1 MTKREPI
8 QTVMTSEP
16 TYVQRSQPISQVYDL
31 LDGAPFHHVPV
42 LDGDRPVGMVSASDI
57 LRLVYDIDG
66 SDDRMLRTMLDHQ
79 FNIDDA
85 MTEDLR
91 TLAPTASVYDA
102 ASMLSDGS
110 LHSVLVVDDD
120 GKLVGI
126 VTSTDLVR
134 YLRDNCTP

>member
-1 MTKREPI
+1 
-8 QTVMTSEP
+8 MTSQP
-16 TYVQRSQPISQVYDL
+16 TYVQRSQPISEVYDL

-42 LDGDRPVGMVSASDI
+42 LDGDKPVGMVSASDI

-85 MTEDLR
+85 MTEELR
-91 TLAPTASVYDA
+91 TLPATASVYDA

-110 LHSVLVVDDD
+110 LHSVIVVDDD
-120 GKLVGI
+120 GKLAGI

-134 YLRDNCTP
+134 YLRDHCTP

>member
-8 QTVMTSEP
+8 QSVMTSHP

-31 LDGAPFHHVPV
+31 LNGAPFHHVPV

-79 FNIDDA
+79 FTIDDA
-85 MTEDLR
+85 MTEELR
-91 TLAPTASVYDA
+91 TVANTASVFDA

-120 GKLVGI
+120 GKLAGI

-134 YLRDNCTP
+134 YLRDNCSP

>member
-8 QTVMTSEP
+8 QSVMTSQP
-16 TYVQRSQPISQVYDL
+16 TYVQRSQPISEVYDL

-42 LDGDRPVGMVSASDI
+42 LDGDKPVGMVSASDI

-85 MTEDLR
+85 MTEELR
-91 TLAPTASVYDA
+91 TVPVTASVYDA
-102 ASMLSDGS
+102 ATMLSDGS

-120 GKLVGI
+120 GKLAGI

-134 YLRDNCTP
+134 YLRDHCTP

>member
-8 QTVMTSEP
+8 KSVMTSHP

-42 LDGDRPVGMVSASDI
+42 LDGERPVGMVSASDI

-79 FNIDDA
+79 FTIDDA
-85 MTEDLR
+85 MTEELR
-91 TLAPTASVYDA
+91 TVSSSASVFDA
-102 ASMLSDGS
+102 AAMLSDGS
-110 LHSVLVVDDD
+110 LHSVLVVDDR

-134 YLRDNCTP
+134 YLRDNCAP

>member
-8 QTVMTSEP
+8 KSVMTSHP

-42 LDGDRPVGMVSASDI
+42 LDGERPVGMVSASDI

-79 FNIDDA
+79 FTIDDA
-85 MTEDLR
+85 MSSDLS
-91 TLAPTASVYDA
+91 TLPETATVREA
-102 ASMLSDGS
+102 ASALADGRR
-110 LHSVLVVDDD
+110 HSVLVIGVD
-120 GKLVGI
+120 GSLAGI
-126 VTSTDLVR
+126 VTTTDLVR
-134 YLRDNCTP
+134 YLRDL

>member
-8 QTVMTSEP
+8 KSVMTSHP

-42 LDGDRPVGMVSASDI
+42 LDGERPVGMVSASDI

-79 FNIDDA
+79 FTIDDA
-85 MTEDLR
+85 MTEELR
-91 TLAPTASVYDA
+91 TVSSSASVFDA
-102 ASMLSDGS
+102 AAMLSDGS
-110 LHSVLVVDDD
+110 LHSVLVVDDS

-134 YLRDNCTP
+134 YLRDNCAP

>member
-8 QTVMTSEP
+8 QSVMTSEP

-85 MTEDLR
+85 MTEELR
-91 TLAPTASVYDA
+91 TLASTASVYDA

-120 GKLVGI
+120 GKLAGI

>member
-8 QTVMTSEP
+8 QSVMTSQP
-16 TYVQRSQPISQVYDL
+16 TYVQRSQPISEVYDL

-42 LDGDRPVGMVSASDI
+42 LDGDKPVGMVSASDI

-79 FNIDDA
+79 FTIDDA
-85 MTEDLR
+85 MTEELR
-91 TLAPTASVYDA
+91 TLSATASVYDA

-110 LHSVLVVDDD
+110 LHSVLVVDDH
-120 GKLVGI
+120 GKLAGI

-134 YLRDNCTP
+134 YLRDHCTP

>member
-8 QTVMTSEP
+8 QSVMTSQP
-16 TYVQRSQPISQVYDL
+16 TYVQRSQPISTVYDL

-79 FNIDDA
+79 FTIDDA
-85 MTEDLR
+85 MTEELR
-91 TLAPTASVYDA
+91 TLATTASVYDA
-102 ASMLSDGS
+102 AAVLSDGS
-110 LHSVLVVDDD
+110 LHSVLVVDDG

-134 YLRDNCTP
+134 YLRDNCAP

>member
-8 QTVMTSEP
+8 KSVMTSRP

-79 FNIDDA
+79 FTIDDA
-85 MTEDLR
+85 MTEELR
-91 TLAPTASVYDA
+91 TVSDGASVYDA
-102 ASMLSDGS
+102 AMMLSDGS
-110 LHSVLVVDDD
+110 LHSVLVVDDN
-120 GKLVGI
+120 GALVGI

-134 YLRDNCTP
+134 YLRDNCAP

>member
-8 QTVMTSEP
+8 KSVMTSHP

-42 LDGDRPVGMVSASDI
+42 LDGERPVGMVSASDI

-79 FNIDDA
+79 FTIDDA
-85 MTEDLR
+85 MTEELR
-91 TLAPTASVYDA
+91 TVSSSASVFDA
-102 ASMLSDGS
+102 ATMLSDGS
-110 LHSVLVVDDD
+110 LHSVLVVDDG

-134 YLRDNCTP
+134 YLRDNCAP

>member
-8 QTVMTSEP
+8 QSVMTSRP

-85 MTEDLR
+85 MTEELR
-91 TLAPTASVYDA
+91 TLSSTASVYDA
-102 ASMLSDGS
+102 ASMLADGS
-110 LHSVLVVDDD
+110 LHSVLVLDGD
-120 GKLVGI
+120 GKLAGI

>member
-8 QTVMTSEP
+8 KSVMTSHP

-42 LDGDRPVGMVSASDI
+42 LDGERPVGMVSASDI

-79 FNIDDA
+79 FTIDDA
-85 MTEDLR
+85 MTEELR
-91 TLAPTASVYDA
+91 TVSSNASVFDA
-102 ASMLSDGS
+102 ATMLSDGS

-134 YLRDNCTP
+134 YLRDNCAP

>member
-8 QTVMTSEP
+8 QSVMTSQP

-85 MTEDLR
+85 MTEELR
-91 TLAPTASVYDA
+91 TLSSAASVYDA

-120 GKLVGI
+120 GKLAGI

>member
-8 QTVMTSEP
+8 KTVMTSEP

-85 MTEDLR
+85 MTEELR
-91 TLAPTASVYDA
+91 TLATTASVYDA

-134 YLRDNCTP
+134 YLRDHCTP

>member
-8 QTVMTSEP
+8 QSVMTSHP
-16 TYVQRSQPISQVYDL
+16 TYVQRSQPISEVYDL

-42 LDGDRPVGMVSASDI
+42 LDGDKPVGMVSASDI

-85 MTEDLR
+85 MTEELR
-91 TLAPTASVYDA
+91 TLTVTSSVYDA

-120 GKLVGI
+120 GTLAGI

-134 YLRDNCTP
+134 YLRDHCTP

>member
-8 QTVMTSEP
+8 QSVMTSHP
-16 TYVQRSQPISQVYDL
+16 TYVQRSQPISEVYDL

-42 LDGDRPVGMVSASDI
+42 LDGDKPVGMVSASDI

-85 MTEDLR
+85 MTEELR
-91 TLAPTASVYDA
+91 TLGVTASVHDA
-102 ASMLSDGS
+102 AAMLSDGS
-110 LHSVLVVDDD
+110 LHSVLVVADD
-120 GKLVGI
+120 GKLAGI

-134 YLRDNCTP
+134 YLRDHCAP

>member
-8 QTVMTSEP
+8 KSVMTSHP

-31 LDGAPFHHVPV
+31 LDGAPFHHGPV
-42 LDGDRPVGMVSASDI
+42 LDGERPVGMVSASDI

-79 FNIDDA
+79 FTIDDA
-85 MTEDLR
+85 MTEELR
-91 TLAPTASVYDA
+91 TVSSSASVFDA
-102 ASMLSDGS
+102 AAMLSDGS
-110 LHSVLVVDDD
+110 LHSVLVVDDS

-134 YLRDNCTP
+134 YLRDNCAP

>member
-8 QTVMTSEP
+8 KTVMTSEP

-85 MTEDLR
+85 MTEELR
-91 TLAPTASVYDA
+91 TVATTASVYDA

-110 LHSVLVVDDD
+110 LHSVLGVDDD

>member
-1 MTKREPI
+1 MSKRDPI
-8 QTVMTSEP
+8 QSVMTSHP

-31 LDGAPFHHVPV
+31 LDGAPYHHVPV

-85 MTEDLR
+85 MTEELR
-91 TLAPTASVYDA
+91 TLPTTASVYDA
-102 ASMLSDGS
+102 ATTLSDGS

-120 GKLVGI
+120 GKLAGI

>member
-8 QTVMTSEP
+8 KSVMTSHP

-42 LDGDRPVGMVSASDI
+42 LDGERPVGMVSASDI

-79 FNIDDA
+79 FTLEDA
-85 MTEDLR
+85 MSTDLVTVR
-91 TLAPTASVYDA
+91 NGESVRKVASFMSSGDN
-102 ASMLSDGS
+102 
-110 LHSVLVVDDD
+110 HSVVVVNDD
-120 GKLVGI
+120 GALEGI
-126 VTSTDLVR
+126 VTSSDLIR
-134 YLRDNCTP
+134 QLHDLL

>member
-8 QTVMTSEP
+8 KSVMTSHP

-42 LDGDRPVGMVSASDI
+42 LDGERPVGMVSASDI

-79 FNIDDA
+79 FTIDDA
-85 MTEDLR
+85 MTEELR
-91 TLAPTASVYDA
+91 TVSSSASVFDA

-110 LHSVLVVDDD
+110 LHSVLVVDDS